1 MDYQTRCKWEELCA
15 KVEIEEDYDKFVA
28 LRILIEGMLK
38 AKEVSLFRRRPV
50 NNTSKVPTKF
60 RWQA

>member
-1 MDYQTRCKWEELCA
+1 MDHETRCKWEDLCA
-15 KVEIEEDYDKFVA
+15 KVEIEEDYDRFVA

-38 AKEVSLFRRRPV
+38 AKEDLLARRRPV
-50 NNTSKVPTKF
+50 KNPCGVPTKF

>member
-1 MDYQTRCKWEELCA
+1 MDYETRCEWEDLCA
-15 KVEIEEDYDKFVA
+15 KVEIEEDYDRFVA

-38 AKEVSLFRRRPV
+38 AKEDLLFRRRPAK
-50 NNTSKVPTKF
+50 NTTELQKKF

>member
-1 MDYQTRCKWEELCA
+1 MDHETRCKWEDLCA
-15 KVEIEEDYDKFVA
+15 KVEIEEDYDRFVA

-38 AKEVSLFRRRPV
+38 AKEDLLFRRRPV
-50 NNTSKVPTKF
+50 NKTTEVPKKF